1 MTEVQALLEL
11 GRWVFYGTGIGLAGV
26 WPLFSL
32 LPQQAGS
39 IHTSFRILSFI
50 ILAGNILALLRSV
63 ETLHLSFSSIL
74 DAAAL
79 LVTLA
84 MALALAAYLRSAKGS
99 RSSGLLLALI
109 VGVAL
114 HGLAWFT
121 NSLLAFAVVISGAA
135 ILWLGASERSAS
147 AKTGAKPDLA
157 APRLDL
163 IEQRRTWEQEL
174 AQERKRATALEGELE
189 ELRLKRHEF
198 FTNMSHELRTP
209 LNSVI
214 GYSELLRTGIYGAL
228 NEQQTDRLERI
239 TRNGRYLSSLLNSI
253 LDLSRIESGNLPLSP
268 SRFSVREV
276 LDAVSAEY
284 ESQIRQKG
292 LEYEVDCGVDL
303 PELVG
308 DKERIRQI
316 ILNLVDNAFKFT
328 NSGVITIRAQRLLVE
343 DGNSK
348 DAELPA
354 RGWLRNG
361 EWVLISIQDTG
372 VGISPELQQRIFE
385 QFFQVDSTRT
395 RENEGI
401 GLGLTIA
408 RSLAEKHSGSLWLRS
423 QVSRG
428 TTFFVALPAVTMLE
442 GRKQGSM

>member
-1 MTEVQALLEL
+1 MIEVQAFLEL
-11 GRWVFYGTGIGLAGV
+11 GRWLFYGTGIGLAGV

-39 IHTSFRILSFI
+39 ISTSFRMLSFA

-63 ETLHLSFSSIL
+63 ETLNLSFGIL

-84 MALALAAYLRSAKGS
+84 MVVALAAYLRSS
-99 RSSGLLLALI
+99 NRSQSSGLLLALI

-114 HGLAWFT
+114 HVLAWFT
-121 NSLLAFAVVISGAA
+121 EPLLAFAVLISGAA
-135 ILWLGASERSAS
+135 ILWLGASERVAIIKADEKSEIVAPRS
-147 AKTGAKPDLA
+147 DLA
-157 APRLDL
+157 
-163 IEQRRTWEQEL
+163 EQRRTWEQEL
-174 AQERKRATALEGELE
+174 AKERKRAAGLEQELE

-253 LDLSRIESGNLPLSP
+253 LDLSRIESGNLPLTP

-284 ESQIRQKG
+284 EPQIRQKG
-292 LEYEVDCGVDL
+292 LGYEVDCASEL
-303 PELVG
+303 SELVG

-343 DGNSK
+343 DGNSR

-423 QVSRG
+423 QVGRG

-442 GRKQGSM
+442 GRKQSSM